1 MGKAFPGP
9 ETGLW
14 RIVLRLISL
23 FGSVFGIIA
32 STAGAYYPINSFWY
46 YLFFSICGF
55 WSLIVL
61 GFLCFKLAPHPG
73 CCIAFDLLLI
83 VASAWLVAVAGIG
96 ITYDY
101 TRWMGR
107 DIASL
112 VFALIVF
119 VDHFMMFVLA
129 CIDVDKRRRLHN
141 PKAPYRE
148 VSPGSV

>member
-1 MGKAFPGP
+1 MGP
-9 ETGLW
+9 ETGIW
-14 RIVLRLISL
+14 RIILRLISL

-32 STAGAYYPINSFWY
+32 STAGTYYPINSFWY

-61 GFLCFKLAPHPG
+61 GCLCFKLAPHPG

-83 VASAWLVAVAGIG
+83 VASGWLVAVAAIG
-96 ITYDY
+96 VTYED

-112 VFALIVF
+112 IFALIV
-119 VDHFMMFVLA
+119 L
-129 CIDVDKRRRLHN
+129 RRRLTN

-148 VSPGSV
+148 VSKAPYQEVSPGAV